1 MHELRSFLGLCTYY
15 RRFVKGF
22 SSIARPLHRL
32 TENKQKFLWT
42 DECEEAF
49 NSLKAALTSS
59 PILVYPD
66 PEKQFIL
73 DTDASHESVGAV
85 LSQEINGQEHV
96 IAYWSKCLSKPERN
110 YCVTRKELLAI
121 VKAVENFHSYL
132 YGRKFLLRTDHA
144 SLTWL
149 LNFKN
154 TEGQISRWIQKLEE
168 YDFEIK
174 HRKGSLHDDII
185 IVGKSFEEHLSNLRR
200 VFEKLKEAKLK
211 LNPSKC
217 NLFRHEVN
225 YLGHI
230 ISADGVRTDPQKVS
244 AVKDWRRPKNMHE
257 LRSFLGLCTYYRRF
271 VKGFSSIARPLHRL
285 TENKQKFLWTDE
297 CEEAFNSL
305 KAALTSSPIL
315 VYPDPEKQFI
325 LDTDASH
332 ESVGAVLS
340 QEINGQEHVIAY
352 WSKCLSKPERN
363 YCVTRKELLA
373 IVKAV
378 ENFHSYL
385 YGRKFL
391 LRTDHAS
398 LTWLLNFKNTEGQ
411 ISRWIQKLEEYD
423 FEIKHR
429 KGSLHGNADALSRR
443 PCSNACSYCTTVEKK
458 YDITP
463 VIRQIKDS
471 VSTQIDRWSDEEV
484 REA

>member
-1 MHELRSFLGLCTYY
+1 MRGVPNILNRSNREKFRGTPRNLRRVFEKLKEAKLKLNPSKCNLFRHEVNYLGHIISADGVRTDPQKVSAVKDWRRPKNVHELRSFLGLCTYY

-154 TEGQISRWIQKLEE
+154 TEGQIARWIQKLEE

-174 HRKGSLHDDII
+174 HRKGSLHDCC
-185 IVGKSFEEHLSNLRR
+185 E
-200 VFEKLKEAKLK
+200 FEKK
-211 LNPSKC
+211 PS
-217 NLFRHEVN
+217 
-225 YLGHI
+225 
-230 ISADGVRTDPQKVS
+230 
-244 AVKDWRRPKNMHE
+244 PKNIIGYDGYPREPFTFH
-257 LRSFLGLCTYYRRF
+257 FYPGIPIAGQNPHATYECHHFFFCYINALASTCCGSN
-271 VKGFSSIARPLHRL
+271 V
-285 TENKQKFLWTDE
+285 TETCQT
-297 CEEAFNSL
+297 
-305 KAALTSSPIL
+305 T
-315 VYPDPEKQFI
+315 
-325 LDTDASH
+325 
-332 ESVGAVLS
+332 
-340 QEINGQEHVIAY
+340 
-352 WSKCLSKPERN
+352 
-363 YCVTRKELLA
+363 
-373 IVKAV
+373 
-378 ENFHSYL
+378 NFQ
-385 YGRKFL
+385 
-391 LRTDHAS
+391 
-398 LTWLLNFKNTEGQ
+398 LN
-411 ISRWIQKLEEYD
+411 I
-423 FEIKHR
+423 
-429 KGSLHGNADALSRR
+429 
-443 PCSNACSYCTTVEKK
+443 P
-458 YDITP
+458 
-463 VIRQIKDS
+463 
-471 VSTQIDRWSDEEV
+471 
-484 REA
+484 

>member
-1 MHELRSFLGLCTYY
+1 METVLNGLTPEACLVYLDDIIIVGKSFEEHLSNLRRVFEKLKEAKLKLNPSKCNLFRHEVNYLGHIISADGVRTDPQKVSAVKDWRRPKNVHELRSFLGLCTYY

-154 TEGQISRWIQKLEE
+154 TEGQIARWIQKLEE

-174 HRKGSLHDDII
+174 HRKGSLHENHASRIYFGWNI
-185 IVGKSFEEHLSNLRR
+185 GSRR
-200 VFEKLKEAKLK
+200 YAKLGNQWDTTAAGC
-211 LNPSKC
+211 L
-217 NLFRHEVN
+217 
-225 YLGHI
+225 
-230 ISADGVRTDPQKVS
+230 
-244 AVKDWRRPKNMHE
+244 
-257 LRSFLGLCTYYRRF
+257 
-271 VKGFSSIARPLHRL
+271 AR
-285 TENKQKFLWTDE
+285 
-297 CEEAFNSL
+297 C
-305 KAALTSSPIL
+305 
-315 VYPDPEKQFI
+315 
-325 LDTDASH
+325 
-332 ESVGAVLS
+332 
-340 QEINGQEHVIAY
+340 
-352 WSKCLSKPERN
+352 KCLSRRRRLPRVFPHFRDQPCFALPRPRLRSVNAFFVAPTRRGVRFRPTTVAGCSSCFAPLKRPSWYQVPEPAAPLVMVRI
-363 YCVTRKELLA
+363 VIATTRHLSLKFKELM
-373 IVKAV
+373 
-378 ENFHSYL
+378 
-385 YGRKFL
+385 
-391 LRTDHAS
+391 
-398 LTWLLNFKNTEGQ
+398 LN
-411 ISRWIQKLEEYD
+411 
-423 FEIKHR
+423 
-429 KGSLHGNADALSRR
+429 
-443 PCSNACSYCTTVEKK
+443 K
-458 YDITP
+458 YI
-463 VIRQIKDS
+463 
-471 VSTQIDRWSDEEV
+471 VSTVYEKSYFTDVQK
-484 REA
+484 